1 MIKTFRHRGLR
12 ELFETGKTRRIGT
25 KIHGRVLRQLD
36 ELNNARRPEAMN
48 VPGWRF
54 HALQGH
60 KARYSVTVTANY
72 RLTFDWKDGD
82 AYRVDYEDYH

>member
-1 MIKTFRHRGLR
+1 MIKTFKHRGLK
-12 ELFETGKTRRIGT
+12 ELFETGDTRRIG
-25 KIHGRVLRQLD
+25 RQAQPRARRQLD
-36 ELNNARRPEAMN
+36 TLDQAQKPEAMN

-60 KARYSVTVTANY
+60 KARYSVTVTANF
-72 RLTFDWKDGD
+72 RLTFDWEDGD